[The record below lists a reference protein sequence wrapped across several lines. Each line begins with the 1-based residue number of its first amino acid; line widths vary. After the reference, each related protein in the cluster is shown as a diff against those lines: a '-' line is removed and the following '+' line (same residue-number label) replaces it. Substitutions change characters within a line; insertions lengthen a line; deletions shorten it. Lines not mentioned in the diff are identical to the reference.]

1 MGKVT
6 RSKAVAA
13 QKALESRVQLF
24 LSVIAINS
32 KSLADN
38 SIEILSGMQT
48 YYKDV
53 YFSLATCGCTE
64 TRLAIDPHNASS
76 EQPDHFE
83 QFEQKLIEF
92 RHSLGLL
99 RDWRKTLDLVCN
111 SYESPQIV
119 TEFSHM
125 SETYGRFLKYEKETC
140 KIVLDIWDLIRV
152 LDASSLVDHDDYFTY
167 MSNLYE
173 KINEGINLRSYFS
186 EDDLYVELKSLAEN
200 GSYEAT
206 YICEGLEKVSHKPVT
221 PRALIERVGYAFRTA

>member
-13 QKALESRVQLF
+13 QKVFESRVQLF
-24 LSVIAINS
+24 LSLITLNS

-64 TRLAIDPHNASS
+64 TRLAIAPHDDSS
-76 EQPDHFE
+76 EQPDRFE
-83 QFEQKLIEF
+83 QLEQKLIEL

-99 RDWRKTLDLVCN
+99 RDWKKTLDLVGN
-111 SYESPQIV
+111 GYEFPQIV
-119 TEFSHM
+119 AEFSRM

-140 KIVLDIWDLIRV
+140 KIVSDIWDLVQV
-152 LDASSLVDHDDYFTY
+152 LDASSLVDHDDYSTY

-173 KINEGINLRSYFS
+173 KIEGGFDIRNDFS
-186 EDDLYVELKSLAEN
+186 EDDLYVELKSLAEK
-200 GSYEAT
+200 GSCKAT
-206 YICEGLEKVSHKPVT
+206 YLCEGLEIASRRPVT
-221 PRALIERVGYAFRTA
+221 PRNLIERVGYAFRTA

>member
-6 RSKAVAA
+6 RSKAAAA
-13 QKALESRVQLF
+13 QEALESRVKLF
-24 LSVIAINS
+24 LSLITLNS

-64 TRLAIDPHNASS
+64 TRLAIDPHDDSS
-76 EQPDHFE
+76 EQPDRFE
-83 QFEQKLIEF
+83 QLEQKLIEL
-92 RHSLGLL
+92 RRSLGLL
-99 RDWRKTLDLVCN
+99 RDWKKTLDLVGN
-111 SYESPQIV
+111 GYESPQIV
-119 TEFSHM
+119 TEFSRM

-140 KIVLDIWDLIRV
+140 KIVSDIWNLVQV
-152 LDASSLVDHDDYFTY
+152 LDASSLIDHDDYSTY

-173 KINEGINLRSYFS
+173 KIEGGFDIRNDFS
-186 EDDLYVELKSLAEN
+186 EDNLYIELKSLAEK
-200 GSYEAT
+200 GSCKAT
-206 YICEGLEKVSHKPVT
+206 YLCEGLEIASRRPVT